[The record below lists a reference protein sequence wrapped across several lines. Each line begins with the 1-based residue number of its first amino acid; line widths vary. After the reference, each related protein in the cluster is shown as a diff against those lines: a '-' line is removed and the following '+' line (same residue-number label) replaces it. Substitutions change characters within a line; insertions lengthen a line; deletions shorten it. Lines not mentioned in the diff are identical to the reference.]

1 MESDSRPELLAWQE
15 RRARTLDD
23 FRSEAREKRHAKGYR
38 TARENVADLVDAD
51 SFQEY
56 GQLAVAAQRSR
67 RDYQELQSS
76 TAADGII
83 TGTCTI
89 NAEHVG
95 PAAAR
100 AAIIVNDYAV
110 LAGTQGYFHHKKLD
124 RILESMATRGWD
136 SFVVELL
143 DGDHFVGI
151 CGLAPQTI
159 DDINEVELGYRLMPE
174 FWGRGM
180 ATEAACACRDY
191 AFKNLGMPRII
202 AIIEPANAG
211 SIRVTEKVG
220 LRFEKETRE
229 WDRHVQIF
237 SAHADGQFEMPT

>member
-1 MESDSRPELLAWQE
+1 MILTTERLRLRPIV
-15 RRARTLDD
+15 RGDLD
-23 FRSEAREKRHAKGYR
+23 
-38 TARENVADLVDAD
+38 
-51 SFQEY
+51 
-56 GQLAVAAQRSR
+56 
-67 RDYQELQSS
+67 
-76 TAADGII
+76 
-83 TGTCTI
+83 
-89 NAEHVG
+89 
-95 PAAAR
+95 
-100 AAIIVNDYAV
+100 V
-110 LAGTQGYFHHKKLD
+110 LATLYANPEVMQFSLGLLDREQTREKLD

-151 CGLAPQTI
+151 CGLAPQTV
-159 DDINEVELGYRLMPE
+159 DGINEVELGYRLMPE

-191 AFKNLGMPRII
+191 AFKNLGMPRVI
-202 AIIEPANAG
+202 AIIEAANAG

-220 LRFEKETRE
+220 LRFEKETRK